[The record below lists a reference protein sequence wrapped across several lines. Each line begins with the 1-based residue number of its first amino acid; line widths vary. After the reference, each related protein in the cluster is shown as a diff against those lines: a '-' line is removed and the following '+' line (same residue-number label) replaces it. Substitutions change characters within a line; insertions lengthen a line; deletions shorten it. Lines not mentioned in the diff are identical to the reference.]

1 MSGKMLQF
9 ITQQK
14 AMPAKR
20 NSQDRVGDFDE
31 IYGDFDITT
40 AEEQASRCSQCGVPF
55 CQVNC
60 PLHNN
65 IPDWLMLTAENRMQE
80 AYELSAAQHFS
91 EI

>member
-1 MSGKMLQF
+1 MSGNMLQF
-9 ITQQK
+9 INQPK

-20 NSQDRVGDFDE
+20 NPQERVGDFGE
-31 IYGDFDITT
+31 IYDEFDTAT

-65 IPDWLMLTAENRMQE
+65 IL
-80 AYELSAAQHFS
+80 
-91 EI
+91 IG